1 MTLLSAALLL
11 FLVLDPF
18 GNIPIFLASMRHVD
32 PNRHRRVILRELGI
46 ALGILVGFLF
56 AGRYVLQLLRI
67 SEPALSLSG
76 GIILFLIALRM
87 IFPPPRGQGMEASE
101 EEPFVVPLAV
111 PLVAGPSAL
120 ASVLLIMSREP
131 QRWPE
136 WLAALLLAWAGC
148 SLILLVSASL
158 RHYLSERG
166 LVALE
171 RLMGMVLTTIAVQMF
186 LDGMALFLGRS
197 A

>member
-1 MTLLSAALLL
+1 MAAALLL

-18 GNIPIFLASMRHVD
+18 GNIPIFLAAMRNVAAS
-32 PNRHRRVILRELGI
+32 RQRWVIMRELLI
-46 ALGILVGFLF
+46 ALAVLVGFLF
-56 AGRYVLQLLRI
+56 CGRYVLQLLRI

-87 IFPPPRGQGMEASE
+87 IFPPPRGQGMEVPE

-111 PLVAGPSAL
+111 PLVAGPSAM

-131 QRWPE
+131 HRWLE

-148 SLILLVSASL
+148 SVILLVSASL
-158 RHYLSERG
+158 RHSLSERG

-171 RLMGMVLTTIAVQMF
+171 RLMGMVLTTVAVQMF
-186 LDGMALFLGRS
+186 LDGMVVFLDRS
-197 A
+197 L